1 MSTVDPFVYPMIARS
16 LALFALS
23 VVAAAERRENDA
35 TLRLELTLT
44 TRADACTAT
53 FRVARRTMSHPEAFM
68 RAFAE
73 MLDAYGLERQTKMF
87 SHAVLFVSTASDC
100 TVRFA
105 KSLGAEWTRHVV
117 DVDGDEV
124 QCWFVLDFEW
134 LGANGA
140 RDSRATFLRDT
151 FGLFL
156 DGLRAVMLFVHIQR
170 ARVDDVVYEA
180 PPSTANAST
189 VFVNCARRIGI
200 SDSTW
205 AAIVRV
211 VVGSIENRPF
221 ADRDGVSVYING
233 SLMPW
238 RQARAM
244 VDHLWTLDERFKSFG
259 LPTLRQDLALD
270 ANPEHIV
277 YFAPPREMT
286 TTTYVRRVTI
296 HFLNTAA
303 KPADVVR
310 SAFPLASV
318 ADAMKTTMTS
328 DIPIRVSAELST
340 AGMFDALQIL
350 KRDDPMRF
358 SSAEEKEF
366 IETSDRIGRG
376 VLAMLESPSSEVARD
391 FCSQCDAEDE
401 NWRRKVLSNLRSSRV
416 YAANCVEMK

>member
-100 TVRFA
+100 AVRFA

-156 DGLRAVMLFVHIQR
+156 DGLRAAMLFVHIQR

-180 PPSTANAST
+180 PTVDGKRVDCIRELRSTHRDLGFDLGRHRARCRWIDRESPVRRPRRRFGVHQRKFDAVAS
-189 VFVNCARRIGI
+189 
-200 SDSTW
+200 
-205 AAIVRV
+205 
-211 VVGSIENRPF
+211 GS
-221 ADRDGVSVYING
+221 RDG
-233 SLMPW
+233 
-238 RQARAM
+238 
-244 VDHLWTLDERFKSFG
+244 
-259 LPTLRQDLALD
+259 
-270 ANPEHIV
+270 
-277 YFAPPREMT
+277 
-286 TTTYVRRVTI
+286 
-296 HFLNTAA
+296 
-303 KPADVVR
+303 
-310 SAFPLASV
+310 
-318 ADAMKTTMTS
+318 
-328 DIPIRVSAELST
+328 
-340 AGMFDALQIL
+340 
-350 KRDDPMRF
+350 
-358 SSAEEKEF
+358 
-366 IETSDRIGRG
+366 
-376 VLAMLESPSSEVARD
+376 
-391 FCSQCDAEDE
+391 
-401 NWRRKVLSNLRSSRV
+401 
-416 YAANCVEMK
+416 

>member
-23 VVAAAERRENDA
+23 FVTAADRREDDA

-44 TRADACTAT
+44 TRVASASAT
-53 FRVARRTMSHPEAFM
+53 LRVARRTMSHPEAFM

-73 MLDAYGLERQTKMF
+73 MLDAYGLEQTKMF
-87 SHAVLFVSTASDC
+87 SHATLFVPTASNC
-100 TVRFA
+100 AVRFA
-105 KSLGAEWTRHVV
+105 KSLGAEWSRQVV
-117 DVDGDEV
+117 ESVGDEV
-124 QCWFVLDFEW
+124 QCWLILDFEW
-134 LGANGA
+134 SGAQ
-140 RDSRATFLRDT
+140 DSRTTFLRDT

-156 DGLRAVMLFVHIQR
+156 NGLRAAMLFVDIG
-170 ARVDDVVYEA
+170 ARVDDVVYDDER
-180 PPSTANAST
+180 STANAAT

-211 VVGSIENRPF
+211 VVGSIESRPF
-221 ADRDGVSVYING
+221 IDRDGISVYING

-238 RQARAM
+238 RQTRAM

-259 LPTLRQDLALD
+259 LPPLRQDLTLD
-270 ANPEHIV
+270 ANAEHVV
-277 YFAPPREMT
+277 YFAPPCETTT

-296 HFLNTAA
+296 HFLSTAA
-303 KPADVVR
+303 KPADVVC
-310 SAFPLASV
+310 SAFPLAGV

-366 IETSDRIGRG
+366 IETSDCIGRG
-376 VLAMLESPSSEVARD
+376 VLAILESPSSDVARD
-391 FCSQCDAEDE
+391 FCSQRDADDED
-401 NWRRKVLSNLRSSRV
+401 WRRKVLSNLRSSRV